1 MKPSGLRFSSFLTS
15 FVLLNTLALQIP
27 PARGSDEGDS
37 REVRLSR
44 VEGDVRLSRGDGKHV
59 KLNHPWEEAQ
69 NDEPMEQGFALA
81 TGKGTAEVEFENGSM
96 VYLAENSLLFFS
108 ELSSRGD
115 RLNTQLSLPTG
126 SAAFS
131 LQTAAG
137 EIFSIETP
145 TDHVRFAESHT
156 YFLRLDA
163 YLDATGLTPLGGKVA
178 NLARMNALP
187 LVVGKGSTVFFQS
200 GRIIT
205 VARHSAAVSPQDSD
219 SPQSAEMQYLQAK
232 VEKLRDAG
240 ALQTSAFPEDF
251 AGLDSLESQPTPSP
265 QSVTAALRLVGESA
279 ARGNWDQS
287 VESREKVRQTTMAA
301 ALKASGLSSP
311 VPGLTE
317 LFRHGTFS
325 ACEPYG
331 TCWEPLEGQPA
342 QNADTKAIQRDA
354 QAPAT
359 QAPNPGAFQPQT
371 VQWQENDWGG
381 PCDFS
386 GGSRTI
392 TRVARTQEELENLLR
407 LKARANSR
415 AYFPGFGDESCY
427 NHRWL
432 FRRGHYAM
440 VLPRKP
446 PPCSGAGCKP
456 IHPVHPPRP
465 ILVRVGNRVGFVP
478 SHPDDVKGKG
488 PLNLKN
494 GIILFPTKPGE
505 APQRMAWDAAQKLT
519 YLEKSPQEIQRE
531 FSPRSIPVA
540 APQIRAHLAGE
551 TSRTFPL
558 SAANHTVP
566 PITYDY
572 KSQKF
577 MMPAGMGAKAERV
590 PVGGIGPNGR
600 VETFASNQSSR
611 YAESFGHTSAGG
623 SYGGGSYASH
633 SSGSGSSGG
642 STGGGSLGGSSS
654 HSSGGGGGSVS
665 SASSSSAGGS
675 SGGGRSH

>member
-1 MKPSGLRFSSFLTS
+1 MKSSGLRFSSFLTS
-15 FVLLNTLALQIP
+15 FVLLATLAP
-27 PARGSDEGDS
+27 KTSAARASNDSDA
-37 REVRLSR
+37 REVRLSH

-59 KLNHPWEEAQ
+59 KLNREWEEAQ
-69 NDEPMEQGFALA
+69 SGETVEQGFAVA
-81 TGKGTAEVEFENGSM
+81 TGNGTAEIEFENGSM

-108 ELSSRGD
+108 ELSSRDD

-178 NLARMNALP
+178 NLAQINALP
-187 LVVGKGSTVFFQS
+187 LVVGKGHTVLFQR
-200 GRIIT
+200 GRILT
-205 VARHSAAVSPQDSD
+205 VARHGAAVSPQDSD
-219 SPQSAEMQYLQAK
+219 SADSARIRYLQAK

-251 AGLDSLESQPTPSP
+251 AGLDSLEMQSTLSP
-265 QSVTAALRLVGESA
+265 QSVSAASRLVGEPA
-279 ARGNWDQS
+279 THGNWDHS
-287 VESREKVRQTTMAA
+287 VESREAVRQTTMAA

-311 VPGLTE
+311 MPGLAE
-317 LFRHGTFS
+317 LYRHGTFF

-331 TCWEPLEGQPA
+331 TCWEPEQGQSTQA
-342 QNADTKAIQRDA
+342 ADTKAIQRDT
-354 QAPAT
+354 QVPAT
-359 QAPNPGAFQPQT
+359 QASNAGGFQPQT

-392 TRVARTQEELENLLR
+392 TRVARTQEELENLQR
-407 LKARANSR
+407 LKAKANSR
-415 AYFPGFGDESCY
+415 GYFPGLADESCY

-432 FRRGHYAM
+432 FRHGHYAM
-440 VLPRKP
+440 VLPRTL

-456 IHPVHPPRP
+456 VHPVHPPRP
-465 ILVRVGNRVGFVP
+465 VLVRVGNKVGFVP
-478 SHPDDVKGKG
+478 SHPDDVKGK
-488 PLNLKN
+488 PPINLKN
-494 GIILFPTKPGE
+494 GIILLPMKPGE
-505 APQRMAWDAAQKLT
+505 VPQRIAWDPAQKLA
-519 YLEKSPQEIQRE
+519 YQDKPLREMQRE
-531 FSPRSIPVA
+531 FSPRSIVVA
-540 APQIRAHLAGE
+540 APQIRAHLANE
-551 TSRTFPL
+551 SSRAFPL
-558 SAANHTVP
+558 SAANHYVP

-577 MMPAGMGAKAERV
+577 MMSAGTGAKAERV
-590 PVGGIGPNGR
+590 PVGGIGSNGR
-600 VETFASNQSSR
+600 VETFASNQSGR
-611 YAESFGHTSAGG
+611 YAGSFGHTSTGA
-623 SYGGGSYASH
+623 SYSGGSYASH
-633 SSGSGSSGG
+633 SSSSGSSGG
-642 STGGGSLGGSSS
+642 SSGGSSS